1 MQREKKRDPEWSQ
14 GISMLQVGLGEEKS
28 RDDEEMEQE
37 KLKEPEEKW
46 RSLADMVTKKEMIL
60 G

>member
-37 KLKEPEEKW
+37 KLKEPEEK
-46 RSLADMVTKKEMIL
+46 
-60 G
+60 